1 MERATNA
8 GLTTAQLADR
18 TGLSAGTLRMWE
30 NRHGFPEP
38 TRLPGGHRR
47 YSQTDAELVLEVL
60 RLRDGGLSLP
70 AAIDRARQRQRPP
83 AASIFAG
90 LRRRRPDVPPVIMPK
105 RVVLAMTRA
114 IEDEYCARAA
124 DGVLIGSF
132 QRESFYRKNERR
144 WDELRRTAAVSVA
157 LADFASPRAL
167 EDGYVEVAVDRRHA
181 LAREWSIVIAAAN
194 AQACLAG
201 WEQPSQD
208 EMPDSARRFEVLWSF
223 DPSVVSEALEVVM
236 EIIRPLD
243 PDAADAVRAAATAP
257 VMAPASALDYGGAL
271 TQRMI
276 GYLGRLVSVPGP
288 MSGIGVNPP
297 ALSSLRESQLARAAA
312 SDAGAAPGSPSAA
325 SCADTAA
332 STAS

>member
-1 MERATNA
+1 MANGTNA
-8 GLTTAQLADR
+8 GFTTAQLAER

-30 NRHGFPEP
+30 NRHGFPTP

-47 YSQTDAELVLEVL
+47 YSREDAELVAEVL

-83 AASIFAG
+83 AVSIFAG
-90 LRRRRPDVPPVIMPK
+90 LRRRRPDIPPVILPK

-114 IEDEYCARAA
+114 IEDEYCARAT

-132 QRESFYRKNERR
+132 QTEYFYRKNERR

-157 LADFASPRAL
+157 LADFDSPHPL
-167 EDGYVEVAVDRRHA
+167 DDGYVEVAVDRRHP
-181 LAREWSIVIAAAN
+181 LAREWSIVIAAGN

-201 WEQPSQD
+201 WEQPTQ
-208 EMPDSARRFEVLWSF
+208 EKMPDSARRFEVLWSF
-223 DPSVVSEALEVVM
+223 DPSVVSETLEVAM

-243 PDAADAVRAAATAP
+243 ADAADAVEAAATAP
-257 VMAPASALDYGGAL
+257 AMPPASALDYGGAL
-271 TQRMI
+271 AQRMI
-276 GYLGRLVSVPGP
+276 GYLGRLVQVPGP
-288 MSGIGVNPP
+288 MAGIGVHPP
-297 ALSSLRESQLARAAA
+297 ALSSLRESQMAAA
-312 SDAGAAPGSPSAA
+312 AAAESGVASAEGPASAA
-325 SCADTAA
+325 DAAA

>member
-1 MERATNA
+1 MANGA
-8 GLTTAQLADR
+8 NGGLTTAQLADR

-30 NRHGFPEP
+30 TRHGFPEP
-38 TRLPGGHRR
+38 SRLPGGHRR

-70 AAIDRARQRQRPP
+70 AAIDLARQRQRPP

-90 LRRRRPDVPPVIMPK
+90 LRRRRPDIPPVMLPK

-124 DGVLIGSF
+124 GGVLIGSF
-132 QRESFYRKNERR
+132 QREYFYRKNQRR

-157 LADFASPRAL
+157 LADFPSPRAL
-167 EDGYVEVAVDRRHA
+167 ADGFVEVAVDRRHA
-181 LAREWSIVIAAAN
+181 LAREWAIVIAAGD

-208 EMPDSARRFEVLWSF
+208 EVPDSARRFEVLWSF
-223 DPSVVSEALEVVM
+223 DPSVVGEALEVVL

-243 PDAADAVRAAATAP
+243 PAAADAVAAAATAP
-257 VMAPASALDYGGAL
+257 ALAPASVLDHGGAL
-271 TQRMI
+271 THRMI
-276 GYLGRLVSVPGP
+276 GYLGRLVTVPGP
-288 MSGIGVNPP
+288 MADIGVHPP

-312 SDAGAAPGSPSAA
+312 GDAGGQTGSPSAA
-325 SCADTAA
+325 SAADTAA